1 MSGFAF
7 YIDSIPTFYTSES
20 LDIYTYELALIVT
33 LMQGAVKHGR
43 GRKTREG
50 KRKTRGGKR
59 KTQKGK
65 LKTRGVGEN
74 AHINGRAMC
83 DA

>member
-43 GRKTREG
+43 ENVKHGRENVKHGRENVKDEV
-50 KRKTRGGKR
+50 KRKTRG
-59 KTQKGK
+59 Q
-65 LKTRGVGEN
+65 TR
-74 AHINGRAMC
+74 I
-83 DA
+83 